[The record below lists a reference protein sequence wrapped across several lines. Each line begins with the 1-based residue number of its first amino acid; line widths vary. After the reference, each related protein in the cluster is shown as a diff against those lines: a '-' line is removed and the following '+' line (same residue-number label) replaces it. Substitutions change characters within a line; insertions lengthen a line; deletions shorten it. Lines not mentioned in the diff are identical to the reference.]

1 MVLNVIIKTVGD
13 KAIAKADEVSGLI
26 SKIIQCLSSTP
37 PNLECL
43 ARVILEKL
51 TLIEDIVHKA
61 ISLLDAGCLLPQGG
75 EEAVA
80 FIEAVRTELTQ
91 FQRITVAD
99 DIMALIHKSI
109 VSFKAGLDEAQAS
122 INELRA
128 FVIGIPK
135 QVLEALKTDATTS
148 PDSIIKDSIEKL
160 ATTTLETI
168 KVKFANATE
177 GVVTRF
183 RGMVVAFSDDA
194 KAVADDTAKTVS
206 EDLIILRAVF
216 KVVLARTDPA
226 IITATATATTTAR
239 TRKSQCAAVHMALLK
254 ARDWATASF
263 RSAALIFGGIEGNAT
278 AFVQLIKS
286 VGIAISA
293 NFGSIKDLPTNL
305 PKFVH
310 TLWSTI
316 KTSITDLLHSI
327 GVDIDIEPAEIP
339 TMIGKMMKKIM
350 GKIIGRM
357 GFLMPELEKV
367 RCVEKVKRV
376 EKGVM
381 LACFSPTDTHFF
393 ITCSWYAASQRAY

>member
-1 MVLNVIIKTVGD
+1 VVLNVIIKTVGD

-51 TLIEDIVHKA
+51 TSIEDIVHKA

-99 DIMALIHKSI
+99 DILALIHKSI

-128 FVIGIPK
+128 FVVGIPK
-135 QVLEALKTDATTS
+135 QVLEALKSTDATS
-148 PDSIIKDSIEKL
+148 PDSIKDSIEKL

-194 KAVADDTAKTVS
+194 KAVADDTSKTVS

-327 GVDIDIEPAEIP
+327 GVDIDIETAEIP